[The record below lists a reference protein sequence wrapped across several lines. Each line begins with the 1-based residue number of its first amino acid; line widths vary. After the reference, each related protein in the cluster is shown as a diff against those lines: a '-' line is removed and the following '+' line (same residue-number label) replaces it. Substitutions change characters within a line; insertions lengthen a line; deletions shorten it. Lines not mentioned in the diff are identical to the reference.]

1 MRCEERPLNLFD
13 EQQNEGLLKL
23 EYQPG
28 RDIKKFT
35 YQYHHNEDL
44 LQKEP
49 KHAQVDESLHS
60 HRTLY

>member
-23 EYQPG
+23 EYQP
-28 RDIKKFT
+28 RDIKKYFT